1 MCFPYTNYNRDKSVR
16 CIKENYMVCLINV
29 ALILEDPNCV
39 KFGYRYLESSI
50 GFVCSYPRYGDLSG
64 RRMVF
69 LFFRLWL
76 TSSFFIFLF
85 PLQGKRKAWQQ
96 LQHAASKQSTREI
109 CSTVLCQMRWRP
121 SANTTLTG
129 VYTEGAQVC
138 LAKGVI
144 LQGMPPT
151 VTPLQRKTPL
161 GFAMCL

>member
-1 MCFPYTNYNRDKSVR
+1 M
-16 CIKENYMVCLINV
+16 KENYLVRLISIT
-29 ALILEDPNCV
+29 LIPEDPNCV
-39 KFGYRYLESSI
+39 KFRYRYLESSV
-50 GFVCSYPRYGDLSG
+50 GFVCAYARYRDLSG

-69 LFFRLWL
+69 LFFGLWL
-76 TSSFFIFLF
+76 MSSFFIFLF

-96 LQHAASKQSTREI
+96 LQHAASKRSTRGG
-109 CSTVLCQMRWRP
+109 CFTVLCQMQWRP

-129 VYTEGAQVC
+129 VYTKGTQVC